1 MRRLPTII
9 GAGLIAAATVSAI
22 AVTSGTAQ
30 APAERTLTFV
40 ERSSDT
46 GRALADVPPLT
57 GKFGL
62 VTSGDTLL
70 FKNALLDAS
79 GGTKL
84 GSFEARCGFLHA
96 TRTFTGSRA
105 ICDGVYTL
113 GDGTITGSAAVTFN
127 NGKPITFAVTGGTG
141 AYEGARGS
149 GTTKARSARSPL
161 SDTTIHL
168 LS

>member
-9 GAGLIAAATVSAI
+9 GAGLVAAATASAI

-30 APAERTLTFV
+30 APGERTLTFV

-46 GRALADVPPLT
+46 TRTLADVPPLT

-70 FKNALLDAS
+70 FRNALLDAP
-79 GGTKL
+79 GGTRL
-84 GSFEARCGFLHA
+84 GRFEARCGFLHA
-96 TRTFTGSRA
+96 TSTFTGSRA
-105 ICDGVYTL
+105 ICDGIYTL
-113 GDGTITGSAAVTFN
+113 GGGTITASAAVTFN
-127 NGKPITFAVTGGTG
+127 DKPITFAVTGGTG

-149 GTTKARSARSPL
+149 GTTTARSARSPL

-168 LS
+168 LP